1 MAPLTLNLSQGSVTF
16 PFSAEAGRELRQALG
31 TLTERLKTVAQA
43 MAQKE
48 RPPKEDSLEYR
59 HGGEVFLEIFC
70 NPNLYAS
77 PFAAKVLL
85 TLRDERL
92 RLVTEGELSQLLAD
106 LDAYLAQF

>member
-1 MAPLTLNLSQGSVTF
+1 MAPLTVNLSQGSVTF
-16 PFSAEAGRELRQALG
+16 PFSPEAGRELRQALQ

-43 MAQKE
+43 VAQKA
-48 RPPKEDSLEYR
+48 RPAGAAPLEYR
-59 HGGEVFLEIFC
+59 YSGEVFLEIFC

-77 PFAAKVLL
+77 PFGAKVLL

-106 LDAYLAQF
+106 LDAYLDQF